1 MYTFVIQVGQ
11 GGRNTVGS
19 AGFAASKALVRVSD
33 RRCIPVH
40 AWWQTADADSDEE
53 NLVKCIT
60 VFLTECTLKFGP
72 IKTESVVAPP
82 EL

>member
-33 RRCIPVH
+33 RRSIPVH
-40 AWWQTADADSDEE
+40 GGRLLMQRLWWNA
-53 NLVKCIT
+53 
-60 VFLTECTLKFGP
+60 
-72 IKTESVVAPP
+72 
-82 EL
+82 